1 MLNERERQVLARIEH
16 HLMITD
22 PEFTRLFH
30 AFSPQRT
37 GVSPRMLLVVGL
49 LLLVLGAA
57 TTAVPIAILGMLM
70 AAFAV
75 VAAYQRSGTA
85 GFSAA

>member
-1 MLNERERQVLARIEH
+1 VLNERERQVLARIEH
-16 HLMITD
+16 HLAITD
-22 PEFTRLFH
+22 PDFIRLFH
-30 AFSPQRT
+30 TTAPRRS

-49 LLLVLGAA
+49 ALLVLGAA
-57 TTAVPIAILGMLM
+57 TTAVPVAVFGMLI

>member
-16 HLMITD
+16 HLAITD
-22 PEFTRLFH
+22 PDFIQIFRT
-30 AFSPQRT
+30 ATPQRA
-37 GVSPRMLLVVGL
+37 GVSPRLLLIVGL
-49 LLLVLGAA
+49 AVLVLGTA
-57 TTAVPIAILGMLM
+57 TAAVPIAVFGMLI
-70 AAFAV
+70 AAVAV

>member
-16 HLMITD
+16 HLILTD

-30 AFSPQRT
+30 AAPQRG
-37 GVSPRMLLVVGL
+37 GVTPRTLLVVGL

-57 TTAVPIAILGMLM
+57 TTAVPVAVFGMLI

-75 VAAYQRSGTA
+75 FAAYQRSGTA

>member
-1 MLNERERQVLARIEH
+1 VLNERERQVLARIEH

-22 PEFTRLFH
+22 PEFTSLFH
-30 AFSPQRT
+30 AVTPQRT

-57 TTAVPIAILGMLM
+57 TTAVPIAVLGMLV

-75 VAAYQRSGTA
+75 VAAYQRSGSA

>member
-16 HLMITD
+16 HLMLTD
-22 PEFTRLFH
+22 PDFTRLFH
-30 AFSPQRT
+30 AGTPQRS

-49 LLLVLGAA
+49 ALLVLGAA
-57 TTAVPIAILGMLM
+57 TTAVPIAVLGMLI

-75 VAAYQRSGTA
+75 IAAYQRSGTA

>member
-16 HLMITD
+16 HLAVTD
-22 PEFTRLFH
+22 PDFIRLFH
-30 AFSPQRT
+30 TVAPPRS
-37 GVSPRMLLVVGL
+37 GVSPRMLLIVGL
-49 LLLVLGAA
+49 VVLVLGAA
-57 TTAVPIAILGMLM
+57 TAAVPVAVFGMLI
-70 AAFAV
+70 AASAV